1 MEPLICARP
10 YARFGDTEGKGKLL
24 RQRNTSQDR
33 QAQRLGHLC
42 NRYLGSTFQAQDCAE
57 SYRLGACPQG
67 ACNLEGKTDKKQ
79 MIDQQSEQCIWK
91 TSLWYKERGERFL
104 KDIAFGAGKNWVSV
118 FLWSIQTKSRINRHI
133 GRGLL

>member
-1 MEPLICARP
+1 MSMEPLICARP

-79 MIDQQSEQCIWK
+79 MIPIQGDRQC
-91 TSLWYKERGERFL
+91 ERENTAIHPF
-104 KDIAFGAGKNWVSV
+104 
-118 FLWSIQTKSRINRHI
+118 
-133 GRGLL
+133 